1 MEQSYHYLSMVNQ
14 SLFQKQVYSGIHALE
29 LTPGQPK
36 ILEYLAHFD
45 GSIQKDIAKGCQ
57 IEKATL
63 TGILDRMEERDLLE
77 RRCMDGNRREVHVFL
92 TEKGRKK
99 SEAIQEIFLE
109 LEEQVFADVT
119 KEEKASYLDVLSKLH
134 RNLREMEKRS

>member
-1 MEQSYHYLSMVNQ
+1 MEQSYHYLSMVNH
-14 SLFQKQVYSGIHALE
+14 SLFQKQVYSRIHELE

-36 ILEYLAHFD
+36 ILEYLSHFD
-45 GSIQKDIAKGCQ
+45 GSIQKEIARGCQ

-92 TEKGRKK
+92 NEKGRKK
-99 SEAIQEIFLE
+99 SEAIQQIFIE
-109 LEEQVFADVT
+109 LEEKIFRNVT
-119 KEEKASYLDVLSKLH
+119 ESEKANYLEVLSKIH
-134 RNLREMEKRS
+134 TNLREMEI